1 MFELGSEFPILT
13 RRRTVLLALT
23 ALSPWLAACGG
34 DAGSGSSSDSAS
46 SETVAVMAG
55 DDECTADATDI
66 PAGPTTFEVTNT
78 GSSVT
83 EVYVYGEENG
93 EYTRVV
99 SEVENIGPGTS
110 RDMEVDLASGTYEI
124 ACKPGQTGDGIR
136 TQITVT

>member
-1 MFELGSEFPILT
+1 MDP
-13 RRRTVLLALT
+13 
-23 ALSPWLAACGG
+23 
-34 DAGSGSSSDSAS
+34 
-46 SETVAVMAG
+46 
-55 DDECTADATDI
+55 TDL

-93 EYTRVV
+93 EYTKVI

-110 RDMEVDLASGTYEI
+110 RDMAVDLASGTYEI

-136 TQITVT
+136 TEFTVQPETS